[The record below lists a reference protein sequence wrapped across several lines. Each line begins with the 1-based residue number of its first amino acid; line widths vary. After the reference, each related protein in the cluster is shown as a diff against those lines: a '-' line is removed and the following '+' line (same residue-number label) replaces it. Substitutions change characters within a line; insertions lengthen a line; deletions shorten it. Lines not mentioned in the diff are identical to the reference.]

1 MRIGRRHVIFLQG
14 YDPRGRAAYY
24 RMFRGE
30 LRKFGALYGLSPR
43 IGRPQVTPDDL
54 VASWSIDT
62 EGDGW
67 RTRTSYDFLRWE
79 DLVQRDRAVP
89 AWRTI
94 PHALAI
100 YGWLIARG
108 VLFRFIRAHWRFA
121 AFISYPYVALLAELL
136 VAAGAGL
143 AVHGALAALG
153 LPGLAAAST
162 AVLAFAGVLAGLVVK
177 GEPYTYMLYLMA
189 DTIFTYQFAH
199 RKRPD
204 WDERIARFAHH
215 LVEVARSTDADE
227 LIVVGH
233 SSGSFLGVEIMA
245 QALAI
250 DPDLGRRHAH
260 IAFLTVGGNLP
271 IVGFLPVARDF
282 RDQLRR
288 LAVEPSINWFD
299 CQSRKDVMNFFPF
312 DPIAGHGLDVGTAR
326 RNPRVAIVRLRDLI
340 DPARYN
346 LFRWQFF
353 RVHFQFVMAN
363 DRANAYDFFMIVCG
377 PLSLAARM
385 AHPEP
390 ALAIATG
397 DAATRAAAWHS
408 LEAPATQASRAAA
421 SGRAAPPAP

>member
-143 AVHGALAALG
+143 AVH
-153 LPGLAAAST
+153 
-162 AVLAFAGVLAGLVVK
+162 
-177 GEPYTYMLYLMA
+177 
-189 DTIFTYQFAH
+189 
-199 RKRPD
+199 
-204 WDERIARFAHH
+204 
-215 LVEVARSTDADE
+215 
-227 LIVVGH
+227 
-233 SSGSFLGVEIMA
+233 
-245 QALAI
+245 
-250 DPDLGRRHAH
+250 
-260 IAFLTVGGNLP
+260 
-271 IVGFLPVARDF
+271 
-282 RDQLRR
+282 
-288 LAVEPSINWFD
+288 
-299 CQSRKDVMNFFPF
+299 
-312 DPIAGHGLDVGTAR
+312 
-326 RNPRVAIVRLRDLI
+326 
-340 DPARYN
+340 
-346 LFRWQFF
+346 
-353 RVHFQFVMAN
+353 
-363 DRANAYDFFMIVCG
+363 
-377 PLSLAARM
+377 
-385 AHPEP
+385 
-390 ALAIATG
+390 
-397 DAATRAAAWHS
+397 
-408 LEAPATQASRAAA
+408 
-421 SGRAAPPAP
+421 